1 MSRISACTTFTYFY
15 FSVIQRCI
23 LYMTLALIFCMLSAP
38 MLHAAA
44 DFPAPD
50 WLRRTP
56 IAEKMI
62 IHGIPSQVEYFEA
75 ERDVDA
81 VLEFYRQRWQG
92 NYAGHAGYREAYVDP
107 WHVISRLEERHLLT
121 VQVRRQSALNAD
133 GYLAIA
139 DLDEIG
145 AEQSTSD
152 SIPKMA
158 GTKVLNHNTSF
169 DPGKKGEVVMLANK
183 FSVDTNG
190 SFYRDYY
197 RDRGWATLQDQELN
211 DARAM
216 AFRRLGSEVRLV
228 VKKSDMG
235 AVVVINRVT
244 SD

>member
-1 MSRISACTTFTYFY
+1 M
-15 FSVIQRCI
+15 
-23 LYMTLALIFCMLSAP
+23 LLSAN
-38 MLHAAA
+38 LHAAP

-50 WLRRTP
+50 WLERTA

-75 ERDVDA
+75 ERDMDE
-81 VLEFYRQRWQG
+81 VLEFYRRRWQG
-92 NYAGHAGYREAYVDP
+92 NYAGHAGYREAHVEP

-145 AEQSTSD
+145 TEKSAAKD
-152 SIPKMA
+152 IPKMT

-169 DPGKKGEVVMLANK
+169 DPGKKGEVMMLANK
-183 FSVDTNG
+183 FSVSVNG
-190 SFYRDYY
+190 EFYRDYY
-197 RDRGWATLQDQELN
+197 SERGWGVLQDQKLT

-216 AFRRLGSEVRLV
+216 AFRRFGSEVHLV

-235 AVVVINRVT
+235 SVVVINRVT

>member
-1 MSRISACTTFTYFY
+1 
-15 FSVIQRCI
+15 VE
-23 LYMTLALIFCMLSAP
+23 LALIFCLLISAD
-38 MLHAAA
+38 LHAAPA
-44 DFPAPD
+44 FPAPD
-50 WLRRTP
+50 WLKRTA

-62 IHGIPSQVEYFEA
+62 INGIPSQVEYFEA

-81 VLEFYRQRWQG
+81 VLGFYRSSWQG
-92 NYAGHAGYREAYVDP
+92 NYAGHAGYREAHVEP
-107 WHVISRLEERHLLT
+107 WHVISRLEQRHLLT

-145 AEQSTSD
+145 AEQSASD

-158 GTKVLNHNTSF
+158 GTKVVNHNISF
-169 DPGKKGEVVMLANK
+169 DPGQKGEVVMLANK

-190 SFYRDYY
+190 RFYRDYY
-197 RDRGWATLQDQELN
+197 RDRGWATLQDQELS

-216 AFRRLGSEVRLV
+216 TFRRFGSEVRLV

>member
-1 MSRISACTTFTYFY
+1 MSRISPCATSTYLY
-15 FSVIQRCI
+15 RPAIQRSI
-23 LYMTLALIFCMLSAP
+23 LRMALALTFCVLFAAK
-38 MLHAAA
+38 LHAAP

-50 WLRRTP
+50 WLKRTA
-56 IAEKMI
+56 IAEKMV

-81 VLEFYRQRWQG
+81 VLEFYRRRWQG
-92 NYAGHAGYREAYVDP
+92 DYAGHAGYREAHVEP
-107 WHVISRLEERHLLT
+107 WHVISRLQERHLLT

-139 DLDEIG
+139 DLDEID
-145 AEQSTSD
+145 AEQATSD
-152 SIPKMA
+152 TIPKMA
-158 GTKVLNHNTSF
+158 GTKVLNYNTSF

-190 SFYRDYY
+190 RFYRDYY
-197 RDRGWATLQDQELN
+197 TNRGWATLQDQALS
-211 DARAM
+211 DATAM
-216 AFRRLGSEVRLV
+216 AFRRFGSEVRLV
-228 VKKSDMG
+228 VKKSNMG